1 MHCYYAFMTS
11 AYVIDGSVLCCDD
24 RTKIWNFER
33 LEIAIKQ
40 VEELMSAGDELK
52 VFVDASLPFKLSGP
66 DKQRLEQFIT
76 KGKITKAPAG
86 VQADG
91 FILRWAEERR
101 AIVITND
108 LYRDYVNTFPWI
120 NETGSGRF
128 VCGDYDDSTKR
139 WTFLER
145 HAGTTNA
152 RTLEQIAKTSI
163 ATAPHKTNIGYE
175 YLRQASN
182 YMNPVDRANPTAIV
196 FLLDQSLSMNE
207 EWSHGV
213 TKAQKLAE
221 VVNGVIKSMV
231 LQCTKS
237 AGAGSEVRPYFDVA
251 IFGYGGNA
259 VESLL
264 KSTDSEKPF
273 LSISDV
279 SKLADI
285 QTTTVGDRVKR
296 VPIWV
301 HAHAGGA
308 TPMNSALR
316 TATKVLDTWTKEHK
330 NSFPPIV
337 FNITDGE
344 STDGNP
350 IDSGSRLTEIS
361 TTDGNVLLFT
371 AHISKESHKGLKFPE
386 YLDPNEPEYAHVMF
400 NITSLVPTSMANA
413 AEEIGIPEITPAS
426 RGFLFNSSASDVISM
441 LNLGT
446 MPSQRA

>member
-1 MHCYYAFMTS
+1 MTS
-11 AYVIDGSVLCCDD
+11 AFVIDGSVLCCDD

-40 VEELMSAGDELK
+40 VEELMLAGDELK
-52 VFVDASLPFKLSGP
+52 VFVDATLPWKLSGP

-128 VCGDYDDSTKR
+128 VCGDYDESTKK

-145 HAGTTNA
+145 HAGSTNA
-152 RTLEQIAKTSI
+152 RTLEQIAKIGI
-163 ATAPHKTNIGYE
+163 ATAPNKTNIGYE
-175 YLRQASN
+175 YLRKIREDGKSDYTNA
-182 YMNPVDRANPTAIV
+182 VDRANPTAIV

-221 VVNGVIKSMV
+221 IVNGVIKSMV
-231 LQCTKS
+231 LQCTK
-237 AGAGSEVRPYFDVA
+237 GAGVVRPYFDVA
-251 IFGYGGNA
+251 IFGYGGST
-259 VESLL
+259 VKSLL
-264 KSTDSEKPF
+264 KTTDLENPF
-273 LSISDV
+273 LSISEV
-279 SKLADI
+279 NKLAEI

-296 VPIWV
+296 IPIWV
-301 HAHAGGA
+301 HAYTGGA

-316 TATKVLDTWTKEHK
+316 TATTVLDTWTQGHK

-350 IDSGSRLTEIS
+350 IDSGSKLTEIS
-361 TTDGNVLLFT
+361 TADGNVLLFT
-371 AHISKESHKGLKFPE
+371 AHISNENDNSLVYPE
-386 YLDPNEPEYAHVMF
+386 NLDPNDPEHAHVMF
-400 NITSLVPTSMANA
+400 NMTSLIPASMASA
-413 AEEIGIPEITPAS
+413 AREMEIPQITPAS
-426 RGFLFNSSASDVISM
+426 RGFLFNSSASDVIGM

-446 MPSQRA
+446 MATQIVD

>member
-1 MHCYYAFMTS
+1 MTS
-11 AYVIDGSVLCCDD
+11 AFVIDGSVLCCDD
-24 RTKIWNFER
+24 RTKVWNFER
-33 LEIAIKQ
+33 LELAIKQ
-40 VEELMSAGDELK
+40 IEEIMSDGDEMK
-52 VFVDASLPFKLSGP
+52 VYVDASLPWKLNNL
-66 DKQRLEQFIT
+66 DRQRLVQLIT

-108 LYRDYVNTFPWI
+108 LFRDYANTFPWI

-128 VCGDYDDSTKR
+128 VCGDYDESSKK

-152 RTLEQIAKTSI
+152 RTLEQIAKLGI
-163 ATAPHKTNIGYE
+163 ATAPTKTNIGYE
-175 YLRQASN
+175 YLRKIREDGKSDYTNA
-182 YMNPVDRANPTAIV
+182 VDRANPTAVV

-221 VVNGVIKSMV
+221 IVNGVIKSMV
-231 LQCTKS
+231 LQCTKE
-237 AGAGSEVRPYFDVA
+237 GGVRPYFDVA
-251 IFGYGGNA
+251 IFGYGGST
-259 VESLL
+259 VKSLL
-264 KSTDSEKPF
+264 KTTDLENPF
-273 LSISDV
+273 LSISEV
-279 SKLADI
+279 YKLADI

-301 HAHAGGA
+301 HAHTGGA

-316 TATKVLDTWTKEHK
+316 TATTVLDTWAQGHK

-350 IDSGSRLTEIS
+350 IDSGAKLTEIS

-371 AHISKESHKGLKFPE
+371 AHISNENDDSLLYPE
-386 YLDPNEPEYAHVMF
+386 NLDPSDPEHAHVMF
-400 NITSLVPTSMANA
+400 NMTSLIPPSMARA
-413 AEEIGIPEITPAS
+413 AEAMEIPQITPAS

-441 LNLGT
+441 LDLGT
-446 MPSQRA
+446 MPTQKVD